1 MRTMD
6 HRGGIN
12 ENYRSLVELSHTHWA
27 LTTESKDAKV
37 TTLFGMKQRPISPGT
52 IFLLLPPKQQ

>member
-6 HRGGIN
+6 HRGGTN
-12 ENYRSLVELSHTHWA
+12 EDYRSLVQLSHTHWA

-37 TTLFGMKQRPISPGT
+37 IALFGLKQCPISPGT

>member
-1 MRTMD
+1 MRTND
-6 HRGGIN
+6 HQ
-12 ENYRSLVELSHTHWA
+12 YSSATHWV

-37 TTLFGMKQRPISPGT
+37 GFVSSGLNQGPISPGT